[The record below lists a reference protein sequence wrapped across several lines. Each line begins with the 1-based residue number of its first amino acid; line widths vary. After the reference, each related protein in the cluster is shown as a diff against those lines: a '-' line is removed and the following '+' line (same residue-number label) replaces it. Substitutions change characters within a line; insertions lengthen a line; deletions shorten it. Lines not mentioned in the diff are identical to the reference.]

1 MYWYHIGYPINL
13 KKKPPWYP
21 CMLEKA
27 WNLSNSASTKSWCYH
42 HHRGDCHF
50 VLAVYVCGLVNV
62 DATSHMSLSCRPD
75 QWRLTALCTLH
86 TACSKYSPPFKSN
99 TAQVTRCKLPRCFL
113 LASRVCRSQFP
124 SRILFIQTVVHQIL
138 IVLKWIFPRQR
149 WDNDIDLGVE
159 EWDKFNEST
168 DEKEDDGPVIF
179 VCSTRSTELHI
190 LPARSAHI
198 SAWGSWSQ
206 FCSLLLMWKG

>member
-62 DATSHMSLSCRPD
+62 DATSHMSLSCRSMKINGSAPHC
-75 QWRLTALCTLH
+75 TAW
-86 TACSKYSPPFKSN
+86 SKYQNQRALMLRWQSCCWSRGLATQIQQEYQDFPLDFEEGMREYYSLLVFNFCLFWFFGQKNRLDLIASIHFLYSLSS
-99 TAQVTRCKLPRCFL
+99 TLLSFL
-113 LASRVCRSQFP
+113 LKIS
-124 SRILFIQTVVHQIL
+124 
-138 IVLKWIFPRQR
+138 IVWF
-149 WDNDIDLGVE
+149 
-159 EWDKFNEST
+159 
-168 DEKEDDGPVIF
+168 
-179 VCSTRSTELHI
+179 
-190 LPARSAHI
+190 
-198 SAWGSWSQ
+198 
-206 FCSLLLMWKG
+206 